1 MESFI
6 NFCKSCAVSDN
17 KIIQYPLHFIL
28 EDVEN
33 NVVKIETKQ
42 YIKSPIL
49 FTKKIAG
56 YPNVISICPIIKK

>member
-6 NFCKSCAVSDN
+6 NFCKSHVVSGN
-17 KIIQYPLHFIL
+17 NMIQYPLHFIL

-49 FTKKIAG
+49 FTKKIASC
-56 YPNVISICPIIKK
+56 PNVISIYPIIKK